1 MCGIAGA
8 FFWRDTAEARRAREI
23 VSTMTAAER
32 HRGPDGSGL
41 IVSEAPGVTCAL
53 GHRRLAIID
62 LSDRAAQPM
71 KSASAPIWVTFNGE
85 IYNFADVRRDLE
97 AEGRRFT
104 SQSDTE
110 VILQGYETWGEAVI
124 DRLRGMFA
132 FAIYDGVAR
141 RLLLA
146 RDRLG
151 VKPLYVF
158 AGTGLLLFASEVRS
172 LLASGIVPRRL
183 DPIALDHYLAYQT
196 APTPRT
202 LVAGVRLLSPGHR
215 LMIDDA
221 GQPTERRYWD
231 FFGRANAP
239 GADTTEA
246 ATRERVHALLRQA
259 VAGHLVSDVPVGVF
273 LSGGIDSTAI
283 VALVREGGLE
293 PRTFS
298 VVLPG
303 TAHDEAPYSRLV
315 AERFACRH
323 EEIVMTEGELTASI
337 PTALDCVDHPSGDG
351 INTFV
356 VSRAVRQA
364 GIKVALSGLGGDELF
379 GGYPSFGRLRR
390 LRTYARVWR
399 QSPTVVRAAAAAAV
413 RSMGGV
419 SVATE
424 KTAAVLESDG
434 SSSQLFPILRQIF
447 GRAERASLLGRRPT
461 DGAEDEYVRLLAD
474 AAAEHPDRDLMSFV
488 SFAESRTYM
497 HDVLLR
503 DSDQMSMA
511 HGLELRVPFLDHP
524 LVEYVVD
531 LPERLKAPGVTPKR
545 LLVESVGAA
554 MPLDVVRRTKRGFVL
569 PFDAWMKG
577 ELRALCAHHLGPDG
591 LGRLGLIRREP
602 VEALWRSFLADDGR
616 TTWSRPWTLVA
627 FDAWRERNGISA

>member
-8 FFWRDTAEARRAREI
+8 FFWRDTTEARRAREI
-23 VSTMTAAER
+23 VSTMTEAER
-32 HRGPDGSGL
+32 HRGPDGSG
-41 IVSEAPGVTCAL
+41 IVVSEGRGVRCAL

-62 LSDRAAQPM
+62 VSLRAAQPM
-71 KSASAPIWVTFNGE
+71 KSASAPIWITFNGE
-85 IYNFADVRRDLE
+85 IYNFGDVRRDLE
-97 AEGRRFT
+97 AMGRRFV

-110 VILQGYETWGEAVI
+110 VVLQGYEVWGEAVL

-132 FAIYDGVAR
+132 FAIYDGTAR

-158 AGTGLLLFASEVRS
+158 TGPGVLLFASEVRS
-172 LLASGIVPRRL
+172 LLASGIVRRRL
-183 DPIALDHYLAYQT
+183 DHIALDHYLAYQT

-202 LVAGVRLLSPGHR
+202 LVAGVRLLAPGHR
-215 LMIDDA
+215 LMIDDT
-221 GQPTERRYWD
+221 GQPAERRYWD
-231 FFGRANAP
+231 FFDNSPAAP
-239 GADTTEA
+239 ADTTHEA
-246 ATRERVHALLRQA
+246 ARRQVRTLLRQA
-259 VAGHLVSDVPVGVF
+259 VEGHLVSDVPVGIF
-273 LSGGIDSTAI
+273 LSGGIDSTAV
-283 VALVREGGLE
+283 VALVRKSGLQ

-298 VVLPG
+298 VVMPG
-303 TAHDEAPYSRLV
+303 TAQDEAPYSRAV
-315 AERFACRH
+315 ADRFECQH
-323 EEIVMTEGELTASI
+323 EEIVLTEGELTASVRA
-337 PTALDCVDHPSGDG
+337 ALDSVDHPTGDG

-390 LRTYARVWR
+390 LRTYAGVWR
-399 QSPTVVRAAAAAAV
+399 RSPAAVRAAAAAAV
-413 RSMGGV
+413 RSVGGV
-419 SVATE
+419 SVATR
-424 KTAAVLESDG
+424 KAAAVLESDG
-434 SSSQLFPILRQIF
+434 SSSQVFPILRQVF
-447 GRAERASLLGRRPT
+447 GRAERAAFLGHRPV
-461 DGAEDEYVRLLAD
+461 DGAEDEYVRMLSA

-488 SFAESRTYM
+488 SFAETRTYT

-511 HGLELRVPFLDHP
+511 HGLELRVPLLDHR
-524 LVEYVVD
+524 LVEYVVG
-531 LPERLKAPGVTPKR
+531 LPERLKAPGATPKR

-554 MPLDVVRRTKRGFVL
+554 MPSDIVHRPKRGFVL
-569 PFDAWMKG
+569 PFDTWMKG

-591 LGRLGLIRREP
+591 LGRLGLIQREP
-602 VEALWRSFLADDGR
+602 VEALWRSFLSGDGR

-627 FDAWRERNGISA
+627 FDAWRERNAISA

>member
-8 FFWRDTAEARRAREI
+8 FFWRDCVEARRAREI
-23 VSTMTAAER
+23 VSAMTAAES

-41 IVSEAPGVTCAL
+41 VVTEGRDVRCAI

-71 KSASAPIWVTFNGE
+71 KSDSAPIWITFNGE
-85 IYNFADVRRDLE
+85 IYNFAEVRRDLE
-97 AEGRRFT
+97 AAGRRFA

-110 VILQGYETWGEAVI
+110 VVLQGYEAWGEAVI

-132 FAIYDGVAR
+132 FAIYDGTVD

-158 AGTGLLLFASEVRS
+158 TGPGMLLFASEVRS

-183 DPIALDHYLAYQT
+183 DHVALDHYLAYQT

-202 LVAGVRLLSPGHR
+202 LVAGVRLLAPGHR
-215 LMIDDA
+215 LLIDEA
-221 GQPTERRYWD
+221 GRPVERRYWD
-231 FFGRANAP
+231 FFGSADSARR
-239 GADTTEA
+239 DTTEVA
-246 ATRERVHALLRQA
+246 ARQGVRALLRDA
-259 VAGHLVSDVPVGVF
+259 VAGHLVSDVPVGIF

-283 VALVREGGLE
+283 VALVRESGLE

-298 VVLPG
+298 VVMPG
-303 TAHDEAPYSRLV
+303 TAHDEAPYTRVV
-315 AERFACRH
+315 ADRFACRH
-323 EEIVMTEGELTASI
+323 EEIVLTESELTASV
-337 PTALDCVDHPSGDG
+337 PAALDSVDHPTGDG

-356 VSRAVRQA
+356 VSRAVRRA

-379 GGYPSFGRLRR
+379 GGYPSFARLRR

-399 QSPTVVRAAAAAAV
+399 QSPGVLRAAAAAAV
-413 RSMGGV
+413 RSIGGP

-424 KTAAVLESDG
+424 KAAAVLESDG
-434 SSSQLFPILRQIF
+434 SSSQLFPILRQVF
-447 GRAERASLLGRRPT
+447 GRAERAALLGHRPI
-461 DGAEDEYVRLLAD
+461 DGADDEYVRLLRD
-474 AAAEHPDRDLMSFV
+474 AAAEHPGRDLMSFV
-488 SFAESRTYM
+488 SFAEARTYM

-511 HGLELRVPFLDHP
+511 HGLELRVPLLDHP
-524 LVEYVVD
+524 LVEYVVG
-531 LPERLKAPGVTPKR
+531 LPERLKAPGATPKR
-545 LLVESVGAA
+545 LLVESVGDA
-554 MPLDVVRRTKRGFVL
+554 MPPGIVHRPKRGFVL
-569 PFDAWMKG
+569 PFDTWMKG
-577 ELRALCAHHLGPDG
+577 ELRALCDHHLGPDG
-591 LGRLGLIRREP
+591 LGRLGILRREP
-602 VEALWRSFLADDGR
+602 VEALWRGFLAGDGR

-627 FDAWRERNGISA
+627 FDAWRERNAISA